1 MNKKECAKPAIVAK
15 SIDAEPMLAAVS
27 GGGVESGSSVV
38 DGKPEVNDNDN
49 QFSKENT
56 FTSVWDD

>member
-1 MNKKECAKPAIVAK
+1 MNKKEYAKPAIVAK

-27 GGGVESGSSVV
+27 GGVETGSSVR
-38 DGKPEVNDNDN
+38 DEQPGDDNPAN